1 MLLRLARSRLAGRI
15 VSWLLTHMS
24 YLLPLDRLRETETLV
39 AFYHPRPSYPFRVL
53 LTPKRSRSDLNAL
66 QTTDTDFMPDL
77 FQTVQSIV
85 AEFNLAESGYRLICN
100 GGAYQTIPYL
110 ESVGPN
116 TRLCRTTSRGGC
128 I

>member
-110 ESVGPN
+110 GSVGPH
-116 TRLCRTTSRGGC
+116 TRRCRTTSCGG
-128 I
+128 